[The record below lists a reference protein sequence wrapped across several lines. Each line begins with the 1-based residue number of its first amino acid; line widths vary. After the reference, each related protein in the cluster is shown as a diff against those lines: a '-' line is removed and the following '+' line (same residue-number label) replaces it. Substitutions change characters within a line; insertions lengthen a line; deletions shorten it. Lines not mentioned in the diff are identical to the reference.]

1 MKTINDNPRLN
12 ESLRQSY
19 RSGKGSPYLA
29 QRVIATIES
38 NNQPSI
44 PWLKFAGGLLSIA
57 IVVLVFHSFDDTDT
71 TDEPMVA
78 SGISV
83 SLDLSAIATPAFS
96 DIDIDVPSFS
106 SLSNVPAINSFHT
119 PARFLYNPGDF
130 CIYQQT
136 GEMSC

>member
-1 MKTINDNPRLN
+1 MKTVNDNPRLK
-12 ESLRQSY
+12 EGLRHSY
-19 RSGKGSPYLA
+19 RSGRVSPYLA

-38 NNQPSI
+38 NDQSST

-57 IVVLVFHSFDDTDT
+57 IIVLVFHSFDDTDT